1 MSPVRFVGLGL
12 TVVACLS
19 DARPARAQESGD
31 GFLFRAPRGDVSIR
45 GGFNHATAGSD
56 LFSFT
61 TSQLTLTSHDFS
73 SLMFATDVD
82 VALTARL
89 DARFG
94 FSFSQSTTPSEFR
107 DFVDNNR
114 QPIQQSTEFQ
124 RLPVT
129 GSIKAYLA
137 KPGRSIGHFAW
148 IPSRYAPF
156 VGGGGGIMWYRFRQ
170 AGDFIDFA
178 TFKVFP
184 DTFNSDGWAPT
195 FHGFVGTDVSLNPRF
210 AVTIEGRYEWAQKD
224 LSPDFARFQ
233 PIDLSGF
240 ALTAGFVIRY

>member
-1 MSPVRFVGLGL
+1 MSPVRLVGLGL
-12 TVVACLS
+12 VVVACLS

-45 GGFNHATAGSD
+45 GGFNHAAAGSD

-61 TSQLTLTSHDFS
+61 TSQLTLTTHDFS
-73 SLMFATDVD
+73 SLTFATDVD
-82 VALTARL
+82 VVLTARL

-94 FSFSQSTTPSEFR
+94 FGFSQSTTPSEFR

-124 RLPVT
+124 RLPLT
-129 GSIKAYLA
+129 GSIKAYLS

-156 VGGGGGIMWYRFRQ
+156 VGGGGGIMCTLRQ
-170 AGDFIDFA
+170 AGDFIDFSRSISGH
-178 TFKVFP
+178 VQLLRRL
-184 DTFNSDGWAPT
+184 
-195 FHGFVGTDVSLNPRF
+195 GTHVARLYRNRCPAQSPF
-210 AVTIEGRYEWAQKD
+210 AGDHRRT
-224 LSPDFARFQ
+224 L
-233 PIDLSGF
+233 
-240 ALTAGFVIRY
+240 